1 MEFSK
6 LLAAMRGQDGK
17 ARVDVGDDWTQG
29 RSLFGGLQAVIALS
43 AMRSVVP
50 SDVPLRV
57 LQVTFL
63 APVPAGVVSAEA
75 RVLRAGKNVVHVEA
89 RLLVGNDVAC
99 LVVGVFGRARRSEV
113 NIVPPGAPSVEGEG
127 HLIDYNPA
135 TMPAFVTQFRRR
147 LFRGAM
153 LFAGSKA
160 TSAVVDIDV
169 IDTGPVTESHVVA
182 VADVLPPLALSH
194 LTTRAPGSSV
204 TWMLEFFATEFEHLS
219 LERFRV
225 HAELVAARDG
235 YTSQSQTIFAADG
248 THLAFSRQSMVIFG

>member
-6 LLAAMRGQDGK
+6 LLAAMKGQDGK
-17 ARVDVGDDWTQG
+17 ARVEVGDDWTQG

-43 AMRSVVP
+43 AMRSLVP
-50 SDVPLRV
+50 SDMPLRV

-63 APVPAGVVSAEA
+63 APIPAGVVSAEA

-89 RLLVGNDVAC
+89 PLLVGTDVAC
-99 LVVGVFGRARRSEV
+99 LVVGVFGKARNSEV
-113 NIVPPGAPSVEGEG
+113 NVVPSRAPNVEGEG
-127 HLIDYNPA
+127 RLVGYDPA
-135 TMPAFVTQFRRR
+135 IMPEFVQQFRRR

-153 LFAGSKA
+153 LFAGSKE

-169 IDTGPVTESHVVA
+169 IDTGPVTEAHVVA
-182 VADVLPPLALSH
+182 VADVLPPLAMTH

-204 TWMLEFFATEFEHLS
+204 TWMLEFVATRFEHLS

-248 THLAFSRQSMVIFG
+248 TLLAFSRQSMVIFG